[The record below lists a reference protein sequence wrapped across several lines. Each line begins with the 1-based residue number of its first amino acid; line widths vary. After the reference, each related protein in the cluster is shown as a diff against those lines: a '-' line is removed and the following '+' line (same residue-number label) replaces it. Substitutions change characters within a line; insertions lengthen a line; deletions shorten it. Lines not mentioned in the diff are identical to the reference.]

1 MKWLGAEDS
10 TMRRLLLVLF
20 GLRRREIPQGVT
32 PLENAA
38 ARRWPAGITLG
49 SVALLVIGCASHSL
63 VPEEQAVAIR
73 AREQA
78 LSAHTEAIQESIRQ
92 SGRLGAL
99 AFLDAT
105 DGHLVVVPGDTPS
118 DAWTRYTGSNPV
130 KSPAGQSLVPPVL
143 SFVYRADVPKAPETV
158 TYLYLQ
164 DQRQERQADE
174 ALRASLALIE
184 SELRDLQQR
193 TEARYRE
200 LVAEMAATTEGAQKS
215 ITAARA
221 DMQTA
226 VNSLAEDLAEARRFM
241 LQTAKLGWLNH
252 ELNVENGNDI
262 RKIARASQELTSNS
276 VKLADTIRQQS
287 ENLADQLKEL
297 ATRLESIRDSVR
309 NLK

>member
-1 MKWLGAEDS
+1 M
-10 TMRRLLLVLF
+10 MRRLLLVLF
-20 GLRRREIPQGVT
+20 SLLRRANPIGVA
-32 PLENAA
+32 PLATA
-38 ARRWPAGITLG
+38 ARRWPVGITLS
-49 SVALLVIGCASHSL
+49 SVVLLVVGCAGHSL
-63 VPEEQAVAIR
+63 IPEEQAMAIR
-73 AREQA
+73 ARERA
-78 LSAHTEAIQESIRQ
+78 LSAHAEAIQESIRQ

-105 DGHLVVVPGDTPS
+105 DGHLVVLPGDTPT
-118 DAWTRYTGSNPV
+118 DAWARYTSTNPV
-130 KSPAGQSLVPPVL
+130 KSPSGQDLVPPVV

-158 TYLYLQ
+158 TYLSLQ
-164 DQRQERQADE
+164 DQRQEQQADE

-200 LVAEMAATTEGAQKS
+200 LLAEMAATTDGAQKS
-215 ITAARA
+215 IAVVKA

-226 VNSLAEDLAEARRFM
+226 VNALAEDLAAARRFM

-262 RKIARASQELTSNS
+262 RKIAKASQELTSNS
-276 VKLADTIRQQS
+276 AKLADTVRQQS
-287 ENLADQLKEL
+287 ESLADQLKEL
-297 ATRLESIRDSVR
+297 AARLESIRDSVR